1 MHIVNDRGGVFL
13 EVYYIKGGIRL
24 EGRTRVRGAK
34 NAVLPVMAASLMCRG
49 RCVIH
54 NCPDL
59 SDVRIMIRI
68 LESYGC
74 ICSLHDGELVIDSSG
89 TENVNVAPE
98 LMNRLRSSVFLM
110 GPVTAAFGSFDSVH
124 PGGCAIGKRPVD
136 MHIDAMRCLGAEAY
150 EDDVGIRCR
159 IIGKRL
165 TGADIRFEGISVGAT
180 ENAMMAACMADGV
193 THIKNA
199 AKEPEIIQLQD
210 FLNAAGGRVSGAGTS
225 VITVEGVERLYP
237 DEFTIMSDR
246 IETGTIIAAAAAT
259 GGNVII
265 EAAPMEHIKS
275 IVDVFESAGCSFKY
289 DRHNDELEIKAPKRL
304 SSVGRITTAP
314 YPGFPTDMQ
323 SQLVAA
329 MLRAEGETVI
339 RENIFEDRFAAV
351 SELIRTGAV
360 INVSEDGREAVV
372 TGVDGINGARMRAKD
387 LRGCA
392 ALVIAGI
399 SAAGTSIIE
408 NVCYIDRGYDKLE
421 VVLQNLGAEVYRT
434 KEETN
439 GERQR

>member
-1 MHIVNDRGGVFL
+1 MDIYR
-13 EVYYIKGGIRL
+13 IKGGARL

-34 NAVLPVMAASLMCRG
+34 NAVLPVMAASVMCRG
-49 RCVIH
+49 KCVIH

-59 SDVRIMIRI
+59 SDVRIMMRI
-68 LESYGC
+68 LGTYGC
-74 ICSLHDGELVIDSSG
+74 VCSLEDGTLIIDASCAGS
-89 TENVNVAPE
+89 ADADQE

-110 GPVTAAFGSFDSVH
+110 GPVTAAFGSFDSVR

-237 DEFTIMSDR
+237 AEFTIMSDR

-259 GGNVII
+259 GGNVIL
-265 EAAPMEHIKS
+265 EGAPAEHIGS
-275 IVDVFESAGCSFKY
+275 VTDVFETAGCLFKY
-289 DRHNDELEIKAPKRL
+289 DRHRDELEIKAPKRL

-323 SQLVAA
+323 SQLMAA

-351 SELIRTGAV
+351 SEMSRTGAV
-360 INVSEDGREAVV
+360 INVSTDGRETVV

-387 LRGCA
+387 LRGGA
-392 ALVIAGI
+392 ALVIAAL

-421 VVLQNLGAEVYRT
+421 VILQNLGAEVYRT
-434 KEETN
+434 KEEIN
-439 GERQR
+439 GEWQR